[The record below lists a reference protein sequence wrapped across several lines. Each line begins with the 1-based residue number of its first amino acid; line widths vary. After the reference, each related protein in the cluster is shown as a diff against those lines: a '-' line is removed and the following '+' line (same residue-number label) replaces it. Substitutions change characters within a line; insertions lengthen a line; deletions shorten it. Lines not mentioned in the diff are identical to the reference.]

1 MRRREFIVGLG
12 SAAAWP
18 VLVPVV
24 GFVDGE
30 SASQSVHLA
39 AAFRQGLSDAGYVDG
54 RGVLIEYH
62 WAEGRYD
69 RLPPIA
75 TELVLLRHESFC
87 LVGGNLRAQQGHRGR
102 ARASATISR

>member
-1 MRRREFIVGLG
+1 MRRREFIVGFG

-18 VLVPVV
+18 VLAPAQQPAVPVV

-54 RGVLIEYH
+54 HPADPR
-62 WAEGRYD
+62 AFSD
-69 RLPPIA
+69 RLA
-75 TELVLLRHESFC
+75 RVLE
-87 LVGGNLRAQQGHRGR
+87 RGLG
-102 ARASATISR
+102 TG